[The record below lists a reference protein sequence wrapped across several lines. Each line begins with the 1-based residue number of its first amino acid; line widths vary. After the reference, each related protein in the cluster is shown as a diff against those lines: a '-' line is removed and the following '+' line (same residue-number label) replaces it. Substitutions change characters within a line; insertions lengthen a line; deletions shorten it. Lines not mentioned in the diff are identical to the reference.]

1 MLLLILSPLLPCG
14 GYGSSLCFQN
24 GSWKDVQGVLH
35 HISNLGHSWKLLCPP
50 EKLPRALGRNI
61 ETLGKTTWKFSNVAG
76 ELQKELAA
84 FLMATDG
91 DREHAPPHLASL
103 LKKIGNGVLE
113 S

>member
-1 MLLLILSPLLPCG
+1 MLRDGPAAE
-14 GYGSSLCFQN
+14 SSLCEN
-24 GSWKDVQGVLH
+24 GNGGSAVPLVDGK
-35 HISNLGHSWKLLCPP
+35 
-50 EKLPRALGRNI
+50 ERLPRALGRKI
-61 ETLGKTTWKFSNVAG
+61 ETLGKITWKFSNVAG
-76 ELQKELAA
+76 ELQKELVA